1 MNLDAISSLEIV
13 DHVGSG
19 FFITMVKN
27 VVFRVHLPLNLMDL
41 VGSVRTVLG
50 HDDGTLELTV
60 DKVGVMSHSSI
71 GDQSEAMIN

>member
-19 FFITMVKN
+19 FFITMVKD

-60 DKVGVMSHSSI
+60 DKVGIVSHASI